1 MYKVFIITA
10 SDSSSEGTRED
21 LSGPAIREIL
31 SPYGNFSV
39 EGLIVLPDDREILAR
54 EMARLA
60 DEAGAD
66 LILTTGGTGFSKRDV
81 TPEATLDVVSRR
93 APGIPEA
100 MRKLSLDITPR
111 AMLSRAE
118 AGIRGDTLI
127 VNLPGSP
134 KAVRETLDYIMS
146 SVEHGLDILQG
157 RDANCAPI
165 PVCVPS
171 KRLEGAT

>member
-1 MYKVFIITA
+1 MHKYRVFIITA
-10 SDSSSEGTRED
+10 SDSSAEGTRAD

-31 SPYGNFSV
+31 SVYARFSV
-39 EGLIVLPDDREILAR
+39 EGLFVLPDDRAALAR

-81 TPEATLDVVSRR
+81 TPEATLDITERR
-93 APGIPEA
+93 VPGIPEA
-100 MRKLSLDITPR
+100 MRRLSLEITPR

-118 AGIRGDTLI
+118 AGIRGDALI
-127 VNLPGSP
+127 INLPGSP
-134 KAVRETLDYIMS
+134 KAVRETLDYIMP

-157 RDANCAPI
+157 RDADCAR
-165 PVCVPS
+165 
-171 KRLEGAT
+171 K

>member
-10 SDSSSEGTRED
+10 SDSSYEGTRED

-31 SPYGNFSV
+31 SQYENFSI
-39 EGLIVLPDDREILAR
+39 GGAKTLPDDRGILAR

-81 TPEATLDVVSRR
+81 TPEATLDVAERR

-100 MRKLSLDITPR
+100 MRGLSLAITPR

-118 AGIRGDTLI
+118 AGIRGNTLI

-134 KAVRETLDYIMS
+134 KAVRETLGYIMP

-157 RDANCAPI
+157 NDANCARP
-165 PVCVPS
+165 
-171 KRLEGAT
+171 

>member
-1 MYKVFIITA
+1 MHKYKVFVITA
-10 SDSSSEGTRED
+10 SDSSAEGTRAD
-21 LSGPAIREIL
+21 LSGPAIREML
-31 SPYGNFSV
+31 SAHERFSA
-39 EGLIVLPDDREILAR
+39 ESISVLPDDRAALAR
-54 EMARLA
+54 EMRRLA
-60 DEAGAD
+60 DETGAD

-81 TPEATLDVVSRR
+81 TPEATLDVIERR
-93 APGIPEA
+93 VPGIPEA

-134 KAVRETLDYIMS
+134 KAVREILDFILS

-157 RDANCAPI
+157 RDGNCA
-165 PVCVPS
+165 
-171 KRLEGAT
+171 R

>member
-10 SDSSSEGTRED
+10 SDSSAAGTRAD
-21 LSGPAIREIL
+21 LSGPAIEEIL
-31 SPYGNFSV
+31 SKYTRFSV
-39 EGLIVLPDDREILAR
+39 EGIRVLPDDRDALAR

-81 TPEATLDVVSRR
+81 TPEATLDATERR
-93 APGIPEA
+93 VPGIPEA
-100 MRKLSLDITPR
+100 LRRFSLELTPR

-118 AGIRGDTLI
+118 AGIRGDCLI

-157 RDANCAPI
+157 RDANCA
-165 PVCVPS
+165 
-171 KRLEGAT
+171 RR

>member
-10 SDSSSEGTRED
+10 SDSSAAGTRAD
-21 LSGPAIREIL
+21 LSGPARREIL
-31 SPYGNFSV
+31 SAHARFSV
-39 EGLIVLPDDREILAR
+39 EGIAVLPDDRAALAR

-81 TPEATLDVVSRR
+81 TPEATLDVTERR
-93 APGIPEA
+93 VPGIPEA
-100 MRKLSLDITPR
+100 MRRLSLEITPR

-134 KAVRETLDYIMS
+134 KAVRETLDFILS

-157 RDANCAPI
+157 RDGDCA
-165 PVCVPS
+165 
-171 KRLEGAT
+171 RE

>member
-1 MYKVFIITA
+1 VFIITA
-10 SDSSSEGTRED
+10 SDSSSEGTRTD
-21 LSGPAIREIL
+21 LSGPAIKEIL
-31 SPYGNFSV
+31 SAYENFSAEEPV
-39 EGLIVLPDDREILAR
+39 VLPDNRAALSR
-54 EMARLA
+54 EMARMA

-81 TPEATLDVVSRR
+81 TPEATLDVIERR

-100 MRKLSLDITPR
+100 MRRLSLEITPR

-157 RDANCAPI
+157 RDANCAR
-165 PVCVPS
+165 
-171 KRLEGAT
+171 K

>member
-21 LSGPAIREIL
+21 LSGPAILEIL
-31 SPYGNFSV
+31 SHYGNFSA
-39 EGLIVLPDDREILAR
+39 EGLAVLPDDREILAR

-60 DEAGAD
+60 DKAGAD

-81 TPEATLDVVSRR
+81 TPEATLDVIERR

-100 MRKLSLDITPR
+100 MRKFSLDITPR

-134 KAVRETLDYIMS
+134 KAVREILDFIMS
-146 SVEHGLDILQG
+146 SIEHGLDILQG
-157 RDANCAPI
+157 KDANCA
-165 PVCVPS
+165 
-171 KRLEGAT
+171 RD

>member
-21 LSGPAIREIL
+21 ISGPAIREIL
-31 SPYGNFSV
+31 SHYENFSV
-39 EGLIVLPDDREILAR
+39 EGASVLPDDRETLAR

-60 DEAGAD
+60 DGAGID

-81 TPEATLDVVSRR
+81 TPEATLDIAERR
-93 APGIPEA
+93 VPGIPEA

-118 AGIRGDTLI
+118 AGIRGNTLI

-157 RDANCAPI
+157 NDADCA
-165 PVCVPS
+165 
-171 KRLEGAT
+171 RT

>member
-1 MYKVFIITA
+1 MYKVFVITA

-21 LSGPAIREIL
+21 LSGPVVLEIL
-31 SPYGNFSV
+31 SHYDNFSA
-39 EGLIVLPDDREILAR
+39 EGLVVLPDDREILAR
-54 EMARLA
+54 EMAHLA

-81 TPEATLDVVSRR
+81 TPEATLDVAERR

-134 KAVRETLDYIMS
+134 KAVRETLDYVMS
-146 SVEHGLDILQG
+146 SIEHGLDILQG
-157 RDANCAPI
+157 KDANCAR
-165 PVCVPS
+165 
-171 KRLEGAT
+171 K